1 MNRYFFSLVILLTSV
16 IAGKSQV
23 TTDNRPMVTGVQPAL
38 ILQLKGADPK
48 FVEAKWKEYTK
59 NYGKVEKVKGS
70 KESVIQG
77 IHIGEIGGGELLNV
91 YNYSAQAADGTELTV
106 WFSRGGAYLTAKDP
120 GYPKAENFLKAF
132 AIKVNADMI
141 ALDLEEQQKKLEKLE
156 SAQAKLVKENENLHK
171 VIADN
176 NAKIEQ
182 ANIDIPLNE
191 RSQEVSTADV
201 TNQKAVVESV
211 KDNPEEYKMQ
221 QKLLAKLESTDEK
234 LKKEN
239 ASLHKVI
246 ADSEAKIKQAELD
259 ITANQ
264 EAQTATQAQIEE
276 QEKVVELVNTK
287 YNEAK
292 AKKPE

>member
-1 MNRYFFSLVILLTSV
+1 MKQYFFSLAILLTGV
-16 IAGKSQV
+16 ITGQSQV

-38 ILQLKGADPK
+38 VLQLKGADPK
-48 FVEAKWKEYTK
+48 FVETKWKEFTK

-77 IHIGEIGGGELLNV
+77 IHIGEIGGGELMNV
-91 YNYSAQAADGTELTV
+91 YSYSAQAADGTELTV
-106 WFSRGGAYLTAKDP
+106 WFSRGGNYLTSKEP
-120 GYPKAENFLKAF
+120 EYPKAERFLKSF
-132 AIKVNADMI
+132 ALKVNADMI
-141 ALDLEEQQKKLEKLE
+141 GLDLEEQQKKLEKLE

-171 VIADN
+171 IIADN
-176 NAKIEQ
+176 TAKIEQ
-182 ANIDIPLNE
+182 ANVDIPLNE
-191 RSQEVSTADV
+191 RSQEVSKADI

-221 QKLLAKLESTDEK
+221 QKLLAKLESADEK

-259 ITANQ
+259 ITANL
-264 EAQTATQAQIEE
+264 EAQATTQTQIEE
-276 QEKVVELVNTK
+276 QEKVVELVTTK

>member
-1 MNRYFFSLVILLTSV
+1 MKRYFFSLVILLSG
-16 IAGKSQV
+16 ISMSYSQV
-23 TTDNRPMVTGVQPAL
+23 TSDSRPMITGVQPAL
-38 ILQLKGADPK
+38 VLQLKGADPK
-48 FVEAKWKEYTK
+48 FVETKWKEFTK

-77 IHIGEIGGGELLNV
+77 IHIGEIGGGELMNV
-91 YNYSAQAADGTELTV
+91 YSYSAQASDGTELTV
-106 WFSRGGAYLTAKDP
+106 WFSRGGNYLTSKEPEYA
-120 GYPKAENFLKAF
+120 KAEHFLKSF

-141 ALDLEEQQKKLEKLE
+141 ALDLEAQQKKLEKLE

-171 VIADN
+171 IIADN

-182 ANIDIPLNE
+182 ANTDIPLNE
-191 RSQEVSTADV
+191 RSQEVSKADIA
-201 TNQKAVVESV
+201 NQKAVVESV
-211 KDNPEEYKMQ
+211 KDNPEEYKLQ

-239 ASLHKVI
+239 ASLHKVV

-259 ITANQ
+259 ITANL
-264 EAQTATQAQIEE
+264 EAQATTQAQIEE
-276 QEKVVELVNTK
+276 QEKVVELVTTK

-292 AKKPE
+292 SKKPE

>member
-1 MNRYFFSLVILLTSV
+1 MI
-16 IAGKSQV
+16 
-23 TTDNRPMVTGVQPAL
+23 TGVQPAL
-38 ILQLKGADPK
+38 VLQLKGADPK
-48 FVEAKWKEYTK
+48 FVETKWKEFTK

-77 IHIGEIGGGELLNV
+77 IHIGEIGGGELMNV
-91 YNYSAQAADGTELTV
+91 YSYSAQASDGTELTV
-106 WFSRGGAYLTAKDP
+106 WFSRGGNYLTSKEPEYA
-120 GYPKAENFLKAF
+120 KAEHFLKSF

-141 ALDLEEQQKKLEKLE
+141 ALDLEAQQKKLEKLE

-171 VIADN
+171 IIADN

-182 ANIDIPLNE
+182 ANTDIPLNE
-191 RSQEVSTADV
+191 RSQEVSKADIA
-201 TNQKAVVESV
+201 NQKAVVESV
-211 KDNPEEYKMQ
+211 KDNPEEYKLQ

-239 ASLHKVI
+239 ASLHKVV

-259 ITANQ
+259 ITANL
-264 EAQTATQAQIEE
+264 EAQATTQAQIEE
-276 QEKVVELVNTK
+276 QEKVVELVTTK

-292 AKKPE
+292 SKKPE